1 MSEIDY
7 IVSDGYDY
15 AQTAMCFLWQYKG
28 KKVDDVCYTE
38 DDGREISVRL
48 YIFVSVF
55 INIHGNDFNLIDIND
70 RAAFATYFYK

>member
-38 DDGREISVRL
+38 DSGREISIKLAR
-48 YIFVSVF
+48 
-55 INIHGNDFNLIDIND
+55 
-70 RAAFATYFYK
+70 